1 MHRASLEVSDPATDV
16 RFRDIRQGSRDR
28 SDGSAPLRGT
38 QPHLAIKPGSARPMA
53 CSMQSWDGMDIQQ
66 LQYCGDLMRTAL
78 MADPISTIFGV
89 CVWILQVIGD
99 FTGMGYE
106 LANIVIFVIVH
117 PALTIAL
124 FVLWRRARRKALECS
139 IGLEN
144 GK

>member
-1 MHRASLEVSDPATDV
+1 
-16 RFRDIRQGSRDR
+16 
-28 SDGSAPLRGT
+28 
-38 QPHLAIKPGSARPMA
+38 
-53 CSMQSWDGMDIQQ
+53 MQYWNGMDIQQ
-66 LQYCGDLMRTAL
+66 LQYCGDLMRSAL

-106 LANIVIFVIVH
+106 LANVVIFVIVH

-124 FVLWRRARRKALECS
+124 FVLWRRARREALECS